1 MTATQYLAFVNTII
15 NLIII
20 TIFIFAFLK
29 AETNLKLVLAVILA
43 LLLLLPRLFHC
54 SSIYWIIFWICYVG
68 KIIFG
73 IGCYLYF
80 KAAKY

>member
-1 MTATQYLAFVNTII
+1 MAAAQYFAFVSTII
-15 NLIII
+15 NIIVI

-29 AETNLKLVLAVILA
+29 AEINLKIILAIILA
-43 LLLLLPRLFHC
+43 LLFLLPRIFHG
-54 SSIYWIIFWICYVG
+54 SAIFWICYVG

-80 KAAKY
+80 KASKY

>member
-1 MTATQYLAFVNTII
+1 MSATQYFAFVNTII
-15 NLIII
+15 NIIVI

-29 AETNLKLVLAVILA
+29 AERNLKIILA
-43 LLLLLPRLFHC
+43 IILTLLFLLPRIFHG
-54 SSIYWIIFWICYVG
+54 SPIFWICYVG